1 MLIFDTMELSE
12 QKLSLIARLMR
23 VRNQETL
30 ALVEEMLIRA
40 EMESRANESEEAIE
54 NGNVVSLEQ
63 FNKNNEAWLKKRAS
77 K

>member
-1 MLIFDTMELSE
+1 MELSE